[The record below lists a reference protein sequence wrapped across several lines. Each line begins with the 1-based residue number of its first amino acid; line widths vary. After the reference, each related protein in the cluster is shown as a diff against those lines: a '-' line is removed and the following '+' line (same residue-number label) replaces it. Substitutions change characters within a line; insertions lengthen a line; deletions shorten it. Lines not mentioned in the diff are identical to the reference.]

1 MSISH
6 PDRAAE
12 LFLSGYNC
20 AQSVFGAFCDVT
32 GLTLEAAMRMSSSF
46 GGGMGRMREV
56 CGTVSSMLLVAGIL
70 WGYEDTGEDGA
81 KAAHYTRVQHL
92 ASQFRQ
98 EHHTIICRE
107 LIASLKKDDSP
118 IPEKRTEQYY
128 RERPCVKFVR
138 TAAEI
143 LDRELVM
150 ENEKAVNPSTE
161 RAMPGKES

>member
-1 MSISH
+1 MSMSHTISH

-32 GLTLEAAMRMSSSF
+32 GMSFADAMRLSSSF

-56 CGTVSSMLLVAGIL
+56 CGTVSSMLMIAGIL

-92 ASQFRQ
+92 ASEFRAVHQ
-98 EHHTIICRE
+98 TIICRE
-107 LIASLKKDDSP
+107 LIASLGKDSSP

-128 RERPCVKFVR
+128 KERPCVKFVR

-143 LDRELVM
+143 LDREMAM
-150 ENEKAVNPSTE
+150 ENNK
-161 RAMPGKES
+161 